1 MKFFRLEMLD
11 KIRTCQDQY
20 NR

>member
-11 KIRTCQDQY
+11 KIRTCRDQY